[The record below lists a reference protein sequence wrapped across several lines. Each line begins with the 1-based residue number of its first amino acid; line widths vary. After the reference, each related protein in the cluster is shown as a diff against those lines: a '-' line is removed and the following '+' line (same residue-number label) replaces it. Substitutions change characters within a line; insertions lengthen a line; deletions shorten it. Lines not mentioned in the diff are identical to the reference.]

1 MEQNKELQKD
11 LIKKEPKTK
20 PTKWQTSILPN
31 KAEIIK
37 QLENGAS
44 ERQIYEAFHISKDA
58 WFKTKQS
65 HPEMQEWIDTARSK
79 IVGLLKGALIKKAC
93 GFTYDEDITEIKQ
106 DLDSQ
111 GRPTGKQYV
120 YKRTIHHYSPPDTNA
135 IYGCLKIYDKDNASY
150 DSQAQALEIKRQEL
164 ELKKQISGVDNES
177 EQDALI
183 EKIKNFKI
191 EIVDASKKDG
201 NIYENKENDTNS

>member
-1 MEQNKELQKD
+1 MEQENKQQSD
-11 LIKKEPKTK
+11 LIIKKRTK
-20 PTKWQTSILPN
+20 PTKWMTSILPN

-44 ERQIYEAFHISKDA
+44 ERQVYDALHISKEA
-58 WFKTKQS
+58 WFNTKQQ

-79 IVGLLKGALIKKAC
+79 IVGLLKGALMKKAC

-135 IYGCLKIYDKDNASY
+135 IFGCLKIYDKDNASY
-150 DSQAQALEIKRQEL
+150 DIQAKAIELKKQEL
-164 ELKKQISGVDNES
+164 ELKKLTAGIDNES
-177 EQDALI
+177 EQNMID
-183 EKIKNFKI
+183 KIKGLKI

-201 NIYENKENDTNS
+201 NIYEQNKEDNTNS